1 MRITEHPILD
11 FQRRQGLTIY
21 LEGRPIPARAG
32 EPIAASLH
40 AAGVTTLSHSLRF
53 QRPRG
58 LFCAIGKCASCMME
72 VDGLPN
78 VRTCIVPVRDGM
90 QLRYQ
95 RNSVVTAGASS
106 CPPLRPI
113 RQKKTRLAVI
123 GAGPAGLSA
132 AIYAARQGIEPLLIE
147 EHFLP
152 GGQLT
157 KQTHKFF
164 GSSSHYAGV
173 RGIRIAEEL
182 IKTATE
188 LGVETWT
195 SASVVGIYPGHRLMV
210 IHQGEI
216 VDVQADTVIVATG
229 ASEKNLTFPGN
240 DIPGVYGA
248 GAIQTLMNLY
258 GIKPGKRVLMI
269 GAGNIGVIVAYQLL
283 QAGIQVAAVVEAAPD
298 VGAYRVHSAKLRR
311 LGVPILTRH
320 TIRRV
325 WGGERVEGAE
335 IAAVD
340 ERWHPVPGSEI
351 RFDLDTV
358 GLAVGL
364 TPSIEIASQAGALQC
379 NIGEFGGYVNLHDE
393 NMQTSVPG
401 LYVAG
406 DNAGIEE
413 ASAAMMEGRIA
424 GLSAAERILGPKP
437 TLTSLRAEVRQE
449 LAELRDGHFGLR
461 IRQGNQKMAMEAK
474 QNGLL

>member
-1 MRITEHPILD
+1 MRIEEHPVLD
-11 FQRRQGLTIY
+11 FGSRKEVTIT
-21 LEGRPIPARAG
+21 LDDRPVRAREG

-40 AAGVTTLSHSLRF
+40 AAGISTLSHSLRF
-53 QRPRG
+53 HRPRG

-72 VDGLPN
+72 VDGVPN

-90 QLRYQ
+90 RVRRQDQKGFAPR
-95 RNSVVTAGASS
+95 TSS
-106 CPPLRPI
+106 CQKSGKI
-113 RQKKTRLAVI
+113 RQKKTRLAII

-132 AIYAARQGIEPLLIE
+132 AIYAARQGLEPLLIE
-147 EHFLP
+147 EHFLA

-164 GSSSHYAGV
+164 GSSSHYAAV

-182 IKTATE
+182 LRSCRE
-188 LGVETWT
+188 LGIETWT
-195 SASVVGIYPGHRLMV
+195 SSSVVGIYPGYRLMV
-210 IHQGEI
+210 IRQGELME
-216 VDVQADTVIVATG
+216 VLADTVLVATG
-229 ASEKNLTFPGN
+229 ASEKNAVFPGN

-258 GIKPGKRVLMI
+258 GIKPGKRVLML

-283 QAGIQVAAVVEAAPD
+283 QAGVEVAAVVEAAPD

-311 LGVPILTRH
+311 LGVPILTGH
-320 TIRRV
+320 TVTRV
-325 WGGERVEGAE
+325 WGGERVEGVE

-340 ERWHPVPGSEI
+340 KNWRAVPGTECA
-351 RFDLDTV
+351 FDLDTL

-364 TPSIEIASQAGALQC
+364 SPSIEIASQAGARQLC
-379 NIGEFGGYVNLHDE
+379 IPELGGAVNLRKPTME
-393 NMQTSVPG
+393 TSLPG
-401 LYVAG
+401 LFVAG

-424 GLSAAERILGPKP
+424 GLSAAERLKGP
-437 TLTSLRAEVRQE
+437 SLSLSRLRQEVMDE
-449 LAELRDGHFGLR
+449 LAELRQGRFGLR
-461 IRQGNQKMAMEAK
+461 IRQGIGKMNEEARK
-474 QNGLL
+474 HGLL

>member
-1 MRITEHPILD
+1 MRITAHPILD
-11 FQRRQGLTIY
+11 FGQKKPLTIY
-21 LEGRPIPARAG
+21 LEDRPIPALEG

-40 AAGVTTLSHSLRF
+40 AAGLTTLSHSLRF
-53 QRPRG
+53 NRPRG

-72 VDGLPN
+72 VDGVPN
-78 VRTCIVPVRDGM
+78 VRTCIVPVQDGM
-90 QLRYQ
+90 RLRYQ
-95 RNSVVTAGASS
+95 SDSAISPGNSA
-106 CPPLRPI
+106 CPKNHAI
-113 RQKKTRLAVI
+113 KQKKTKLAII

-147 EHFLP
+147 EHFLL
-152 GGQLT
+152 GGQLS

-164 GSSSHYAGV
+164 GSTSHYAGV
-173 RGIRIAEEL
+173 RGIRIAQEL
-182 IKTATE
+182 IKSCNE
-188 LGVETWT
+188 LGIETWT
-195 SASVVGIYPGHRLMV
+195 SSSVIGIYPGHRLMV
-210 IHQGEI
+210 IHNGEI
-216 VDVQADTVIVATG
+216 VDVSADTVLLATG
-229 ASEKNLTFPGN
+229 ASEKNATFPGN

-283 QAGIQVAAVVEAAPD
+283 QAGVDVAAVVEAAPD

-311 LGVPILTRH
+311 LGVPILTQH
-320 TIRRV
+320 TVSRV
-325 WGGERVEGAE
+325 WGGSRVEGVE
-335 IAAVD
+335 IMAVD
-340 ERWHPVPGSEI
+340 NRWQPIPGSAK

-364 TPSIEIASQAGALQC
+364 SPSIEIASQAGALQSY
-379 NIGEFGGYVNLHDE
+379 IPELGGYINLRTS
-393 NMQTSVPG
+393 NMETSVPG
-401 LYVAG
+401 LFVAG

-437 TLTSLRAEVRQE
+437 AISSLRAEVHEE
-449 LAELRDGHFGLR
+449 LRELRDGHFGKR
-461 IRQGNQKMAMEAK
+461 IRQGNAKLTEEAVK
-474 QNGLL
+474 NGLH